1 MDAVKSRKR
10 RKQPTR
16 SFRDRLKDQWETL
29 SPREQ
34 AIADYILTTF
44 PQAAFESVHA
54 VASAAQTS
62 ARTTI
67 RFLQK
72 LGYSGFGDFQAELR
86 EDIERRL
93 SSPMERLRL
102 QVGEGW
108 PSESSDGAVES
119 ILGEAIENLSSVSR
133 LDPQL
138 IAAAAGALSQAQGD
152 IFVFGAGKAAAVA
165 AYMWFEVALVKERC
179 RLLDGSELEVM
190 DALVDLSPH
199 DLVVIFDFRRYPRL
213 GPVVASLAEERGAHL
228 IAIADADMTPAG
240 VRADQTLV
248 VRTQSPSMF
257 DSYIG
262 AFALVSVITH
272 LAELELPRDQLAKRL
287 SRYESVADHASL
299 FTARPRPRSR
309 P

>member
-1 MDAVKSRKR
+1 MDAVKSRKP
-10 RKQPTR
+10 RKQATP
-16 SFRDRLKDQWETL
+16 SFRDRLKDHWESL

-44 PQAAFESVHA
+44 PQAAFDSVHA

-108 PSESSDGAVES
+108 PSDSSDGAVES
-119 ILGEAIENLSSVSR
+119 ILAEAVENLSSVSR

-138 IAAAAGALSQAQGD
+138 IVTAAEAISQAQGD
-152 IFVFGAGKAAAVA
+152 IFVFGAGKGRAVA
-165 AYMWFEVALVKERC
+165 SYMWFEIALVKERC

-190 DALVDLSPH
+190 DALVDLTAN
-199 DLVVIFDFRRYPRL
+199 DIVVIFDFRRYPRL
-213 GPVVASLAEERGAHL
+213 GAVVAALAEERSAHL

-240 VRADQTLV
+240 VRANETLV
-248 VRTQSPSMF
+248 VRTESPSMF

-287 SRYESVADHASL
+287 SRYESVADHASIFSAL
-299 FTARPRPRSR
+299 PRSSSSS
-309 P
+309 